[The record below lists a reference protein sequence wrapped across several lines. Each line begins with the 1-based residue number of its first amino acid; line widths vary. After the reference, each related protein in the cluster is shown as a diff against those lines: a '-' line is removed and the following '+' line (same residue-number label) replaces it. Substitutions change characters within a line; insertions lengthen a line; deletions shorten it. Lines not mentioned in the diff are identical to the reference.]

1 MRQIPRFAGN
11 DKIFGAG
18 KTDPF
23 GQRTRGFRTA
33 GSQRELPEHV
43 DVETLRAK
51 TALRMTR
58 TGCSGKGPITQEH
71 SPTSIRAASSGRN
84 YPQSRLIRFAF
95 LTAPIYN

>member
-1 MRQIPRFAGN
+1 MTKYLVPERQIHLVNER
-11 DKIFGAG
+11 GALG
-18 KTDPF
+18 RQVSK
-23 GQRTRGFRTA
+23 RK
-33 GSQRELPEHV
+33 LPEHV
-43 DVETLRAK
+43 DVEILRAK

>member
-1 MRQIPRFAGN
+1 MVLVALTTEDTASTERMRQIPRFARN
-11 DKIFGAG
+11 DEIFGAG

-58 TGCSGKGPITQEH
+58 TG
-71 SPTSIRAASSGRN
+71 
-84 YPQSRLIRFAF
+84 
-95 LTAPIYN
+95 